1 MVKLV
6 SDNEKDAEQ
15 TESVL
20 PAVTI
25 FTTPQTTGFEE
36 DKFCGKIYKAKGA
49 CAKQSELIAWKD
61 AWAARLKKRRESVI
75 SNAKKLA
82 ESTDKFQKVID
93 LLKNDSVKTTLKEKS
108 RANLPE
114 EKREPRTAEEVAKE
128 REAATTATS
137 GIADEAAA
145 VTNLLTDVNAGIAMT
160 DPLKKKEAWFSLGF
174 KIKTITE
181 KFALSASKYIDFF
194 LKLKPIMDMN
204 TTSFNFSALKT
215 HLDTWANFKA
225 TKDAAATTL
234 PPKIVNNVETK
245 SGVEI
250 AAPVFQDKKVTDS
263 DITKWEKDLSE
274 STDATKKQDLAKKGE
289 EAQKFSDAC
298 FKKLAWV
305 RGNALCLRTSGAAN
319 DFYDAATKRYLIS
332 KSICKEVIPWCAP
345 FNLWV
350 AKTQKSISAL
360 MNVKNS
366 LSTTKPDPKA
376 TDASL
381 DDTKIADLETCAK
394 DKTACENNAA
404 LIDKL
409 CADLT
414 LSGENK
420 KAEGDNRSMRYG
432 QKAVEETDKGT
443 IKAPAPKR
451 VLAEAESDDGE
462 GGVSPVA
469 DASGAN
475 LVTDFESGDTTA
487 KNAAVNASISNS
499 SQLYSIAFYALI
511 GFLALY

>member
-1 MVKLV
+1 
-6 SDNEKDAEQ
+6 
-15 TESVL
+15 
-20 PAVTI
+20 
-25 FTTPQTTGFEE
+25 
-36 DKFCGKIYKAKGA
+36 
-49 CAKQSELIAWKD
+49 
-61 AWAARLKKRRESVI
+61 
-75 SNAKKLA
+75 
-82 ESTDKFQKVID
+82 
-93 LLKNDSVKTTLKEKS
+93 
-108 RANLPE
+108 
-114 EKREPRTAEEVAKE
+114 
-128 REAATTATS
+128 
-137 GIADEAAA
+137 
-145 VTNLLTDVNAGIAMT
+145 
-160 DPLKKKEAWFSLGF
+160 
-174 KIKTITE
+174 
-181 KFALSASKYIDFF
+181 
-194 LKLKPIMDMN
+194 
-204 TTSFNFSALKT
+204 
-215 HLDTWANFKA
+215 
-225 TKDAAATTL
+225 
-234 PPKIVNNVETK
+234 
-245 SGVEI
+245 
-250 AAPVFQDKKVTDS
+250 
-263 DITKWEKDLSE
+263 
-274 STDATKKQDLAKKGE
+274 
-289 EAQKFSDAC
+289 
-298 FKKLAWV
+298 
-305 RGNALCLRTSGAAN
+305 LCLRTSGAAN